1 MTVLFFLIVAAGIGV
16 SWEHI
21 KRRLPPSLRS
31 LTTFLPARCCTS
43 RRKTSPRCSQTGIN
57 PQKNKTG

>member
-31 LTTFLPARCCTS
+31 LTTFLPAAVVPPGERLLRAA
-43 RRKTSPRCSQTGIN
+43 RRLE
-57 PQKNKTG
+57 